1 MTMVKPAPCCD
12 ISPLLCDKGGPYMAQ
27 IGCGVDSQTRQ
38 VIQLAL
44 LHFGGGKEPRDMPS
58 SNK

>member
-1 MTMVKPAPCCD
+1 
-12 ISPLLCDKGGPYMAQ
+12 MAQ

-44 LHFGGGKEPRDMPS
+44 LHFGGGKVPRDMPS